1 MNSSLHRVAMS
12 VLTLVTAVAS
22 ATDFYIAPNGND
34 ANPGNQAKPFAT
46 LEHARDAIREL
57 KKSGPLQEPV
67 NVRLL
72 GGTYP

>member
-1 MNSSLHRVAMS
+1 MNSSLHWVAMS

-46 LEHARDAIREL
+46 L
-57 KKSGPLQEPV
+57 
-67 NVRLL
+67 
-72 GGTYP
+72 